1 MRLVCGMKR
10 LRTALKDALQAM
22 WEQSLAERLR
32 ISLRSAVPVLDGIL
46 REHQANKR
54 HNGLR

>member
-1 MRLVCGMKR
+1 MKC

-22 WEQSLAERLR
+22 WEQSLAEGLR

-54 HNGLR
+54 RNGLR